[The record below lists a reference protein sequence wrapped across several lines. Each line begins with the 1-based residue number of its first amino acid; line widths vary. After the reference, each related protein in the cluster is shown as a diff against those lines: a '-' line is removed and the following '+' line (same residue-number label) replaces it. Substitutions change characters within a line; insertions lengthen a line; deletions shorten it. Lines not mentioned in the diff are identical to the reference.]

1 MSGKAL
7 GLALVALYFAVVVAV
22 GHFSNR
28 MLRRNREDFFLASR
42 SFGVALLFFGV
53 LGTNLSAFA
62 MLGAPGAAY
71 RYGVGVYGMVAAG
84 LSITFPLLFYF
95 VGHRVWLL
103 GKRFGYSTPVQ
114 MFADRFDS
122 RAVGVVVF
130 LIMVAYTI
138 PYVVIGQIGS
148 GLALSGATDG
158 GIPYWAGSLAVTLV
172 VGLYVA
178 QGGMRATALTNA
190 VQVLVFIL
198 FLLTA
203 AALVPSALG
212 GTGELGRDL
221 LAQRP
226 DVMHRGA
233 HDQTSPIAWVMQVF
247 TFSAAMMCFPQIFI
261 RMLAARSG
269 RVIRN
274 MAVLYP
280 LGFLLTFLP
289 AIALAVWGAVA
300 APSLEGQGADN
311 VIIVLMQRFMP
322 PAMAAFALAALFAMI
337 MSTMDAQVL
346 ALSHLFTTDISD
358 RLFGGRVAGDELGVK
373 VGRAFVALVLAV
385 GFGVSLVPN
394 QSIFDIANFA
404 FTGFGVVFPVLVGM
418 LYSRRL
424 NKQAA
429 LTGLVVGSV
438 LAPLA
443 YFRVIDLGPL
453 PSLPIVAIETIVMVA
468 VAAATRPQA
477 EAADRFVGFLRS
489 TIRRGRAPEPAPEIV
504 PAGMAETGSG
514 A

>member
-7 GLALVALYFAVVVAV
+7 GLAVVALYFAAVVVV
-22 GHFSNR
+22 GHLSNR

-42 SFGVALLFFGV
+42 SFGVALLFFAV

-103 GKRFGYSTPVQ
+103 GKRYGYSTPVQ
-114 MFADRFDS
+114 MFADRFES
-122 RAVGVVVF
+122 PTVGVVVF
-130 LIMVAYTI
+130 VVMVAYTI

-158 GIPYWAGSLAVTLV
+158 AIPYWAGSLAVTVV

-190 VQVLVFIL
+190 VQVLVFMA
-198 FLLTA
+198 FLVTA
-203 AALVPSALG
+203 AVLVPPALG
-212 GTGELGRDL
+212 GADELGRELVERRPDL
-221 LAQRP
+221 LR
-226 DVMHRGA
+226 RSA
-233 HDQTSPIAWVMQVF
+233 HVQTSPIAWIMQVF
-247 TFSAAMMCFPQIFI
+247 TFSAAMMCFPQIFV

-289 AIALAVWGAVA
+289 AISLAVWGSVAV
-300 APSLEGQGADN
+300 PGLDGQGADN

-322 PAMAAFALAALFAMI
+322 AALAGFALAALFAMI

-346 ALSHLFTTDISD
+346 ALSHLFTTDIAD
-358 RLFGGRVAGDELGVK
+358 RLLRGRVAGDELGVK
-373 VGRAFVALVLAV
+373 VGRWFVAVVLAV

-394 QSIFDIANFA
+394 QSIFDVANFA

-429 LTGLVVGSV
+429 LAGLVTGSV

-443 YFRVIDLGPL
+443 YFGVLDLGPL
-453 PSLPIVAIETIVMVA
+453 PSLPVVAIETVVMIA
-468 VAAATRPQA
+468 VAATTRPQPD
-477 EAADRFVGFLRS
+477 AADRFVGFLRS
-489 TIRRGRAPEPAPEIV
+489 TFARGRTRAVGPEIV
-504 PAGMAETGSG
+504 PTGLTG
-514 A
+514 TGLEA